1 MANDN
6 KDDSF
11 RIQPSVNMERVIKIA
26 LGEQTSTTAEIIVA
40 LGKEIEVLAGAF
52 DIVNAVV
59 PTEFAAARERSAQ
72 LSRDLR

>member
-1 MANDN
+1 MAKDN

-11 RIQPSVNMERVIKIA
+11 ILIA
-26 LGEQTSTTAEIIVA
+26 QIEIEDVRRQIVQA